1 MSHFVK
7 LLDKNKI
14 AYNTDDEWLLIT
26 IDKKKLSTKYVS
38 LVPYYLT
45 DTNAYDEIEDVT
57 PDEAIEFLT
66 PKLKK
71 LYTPEQ
77 LTQITIGLKDRLEVD
92 KYSDPTLT
100 AEQMFLIRLGLS
112 LGVPTTSQS
121 DTILDIFSQ
130 YCENKKLHTK
140 Q

>member
-1 MSHFVK
+1 MSYFVK

-26 IDKKKLSTKYVS
+26 VDKKKLSTKYVS

-45 DTNAYDEIEDVT
+45 DTNVYDEIEDLT
-57 PDEAIEFLT
+57 PDEAIAFLT
-66 PKLKK
+66 PQLKK
-71 LYTPEQ
+71 LYAPEQ

-92 KYSDPTLT
+92 KYSDPSLT
-100 AEQMFLIRLGLS
+100 AEQMFLMRLGLS
-112 LGVPTTSQS
+112 LSVPVNAQS

-130 YCENKKLHTK
+130 YCKNKKLHQK